1 MTTIDFITELFCRV
15 DDAMTDSRKHPQALL
30 WPSEIVTLGLLHA
43 LKGVGNRAFYRW
55 LMHDCQ
61 ALFPHLPERTRLF
74 RLFKTHQTWT
84 FHFLATP
91 TLLGIVDS
99 FGIELI
105 HPIREGRS
113 PQQIGRKGV
122 SNHRWIVGGKLCL
135 IINHVGGII
144 GWVWAPANAHDTWF
158 HPVIDLFQHHSV
170 ILGDTGFHAETGD
183 PPNLKL
189 GRRGE
194 WNDRMLIETVL
205 SMLTQ
210 VCHFKKVMH
219 RVADYFQARLAFTV
233 ALFNLLIQWQGWQAD
248 ETGFVPLSIAE
259 FSL

>member
-1 MTTIDFITELFCRV
+1 MTTIDFIIELFCRV
-15 DDAMTDSRKHPQALL
+15 DDQMTSVRKHNQAIL

-55 LMHDCQ
+55 LTRDYQ

-74 RLFKTHQTWT
+74 RLLKTHQAWT
-84 FHFLATP
+84 SRFLAQP

-113 PQQIGRKGV
+113 PRQIGRKGV

-135 IINHVGGII
+135 VVNHLGGIT

-158 HPVIDLFQHHSV
+158 HPIIKVFEPYMV
-170 ILGDTGFHAETGD
+170 VLGDMGFHAKTGD

-189 GRRGE
+189 CHRGE

-233 ALFNLLIQWQGWQAD
+233 ALFNVLVQWQGWKAD
-248 ETGFVPLSIAE
+248 DEGFVALSIAE
-259 FSL
+259 FGL